1 VSGRVSDAP
10 LAGGA
15 GGDAN
20 SMALASVSARR
31 ADALALTLMS
41 FLALN
46 AVSLSLVP
54 IVAPQLQDSFA
65 LSASQIGLLTSAY
78 SLAVSLVAIPAGLA
92 AQRWGGR
99 IMLLAVAVFA
109 IGSLLFA
116 VASSFEYFMVARFL
130 QGVGAGAGVPVGTTL
145 IAHAITPS
153 RRSRALGFFGA
164 GMGAGM
170 IGSLLILPSIQRSG
184 GFRAVFLAAAGL
196 SVLVAAGAVW
206 QRAVRAVPDRDDGAP
221 PLRAAGGALSA
232 AVRNPGV
239 LLIAVMNL
247 AGLAVVVGLLT
258 WTPGLLHDH
267 SGSSLAMAA
276 YLTAGV
282 GIATLVGNPL
292 GALAQSKWGKAP
304 TLAVTLGM
312 SCVMTALIPVVPG
325 LTATF
330 VVVAV
335 DGFFAAAMLPPL
347 LGSIPDVVA
356 RPDQVGAASGLM
368 ALLTFGGSLLAPW
381 FFGALLDSHG
391 RAAGQS
397 GYLDGY
403 LMLAG
408 LALAG
413 ALAAGAF
420 WLMRRR
426 GPGTPQMPV
435 TLPADQG

>member
-1 VSGRVSDAP
+1 
-10 LAGGA
+10 
-15 GGDAN
+15 
-20 SMALASVSARR
+20 
-31 ADALALTLMS
+31 MS

-54 IVAPQLQDSFA
+54 IVAPQLQDTFA

-78 SLAVSLVAIPAGLA
+78 SLAVSLTAIPTGLA

-99 IMLLAVAVFA
+99 IMLVAVAVFA
-109 IGSLLFA
+109 AGSLLFA
-116 VASSFEYFMVARFL
+116 LGSSFEVFMAARFL
-130 QGVGAGAGVPVGTTL
+130 QGLGAGAGVPIGTTL
-145 IAHAITPS
+145 IAQAITPS
-153 RRSRALGFFGA
+153 GRSRALGFFGA

-170 IGSLLILPSIQRSG
+170 IASLLVLPSIQRAG
-184 GFRAVFLAAAGL
+184 GFRAVFLATAGL
-196 SVLVAAGAVW
+196 SVLVTAGAIW
-206 QRAVRAVPDRDDGAP
+206 QRTVRAVPRRTDETT
-221 PLRAAGGALSA
+221 PLRGAGEALSA

-258 WTPGLLHDH
+258 WTPGLLQDH
-267 SGSSLAMAA
+267 AGSSLAVAA
-276 YLTAGV
+276 YLTAGF

-292 GALAQSKWGKAP
+292 GAVAQARWGKAP

-312 SCVMTALIPVVPG
+312 CCVMTALIPLAPG

-356 RPDQVGAASGLM
+356 HPEQVGAASGLM

-381 FFGALLDSHG
+381 FFGALLDAHG

-403 LMLAG
+403 VMLAG

-413 ALAAGAF
+413 TLAAGAF

-426 GPGTPQMPV
+426 GPGVPQIQP
-435 TLPADQG
+435 TLPADRA

>member
-1 VSGRVSDAP
+1 MSDPSAA
-10 LAGGA
+10 AGVGF
-15 GGDAN
+15 
-20 SMALASVSARR
+20 ASVSERR

-41 FLALN
+41 FLSLN

-54 IVAPQLQDSFA
+54 IVAQQLQDRFA
-65 LSASQIGLLTSAY
+65 LSTAQIGLLTSAY
-78 SLAVSLVAIPAGLA
+78 SLAVSLIAIPAGLA

-99 IMLLAVAVFA
+99 IMLVAVAVFA
-109 IGSLLFA
+109 AGSLLFA
-116 VASSFEYFMVARFL
+116 LGSSFEVFMSARFL
-130 QGVGAGAGVPVGTTL
+130 QGLGAGAGVPVGTTL
-145 IAHAITPS
+145 IAHAVTPS

-164 GMGAGM
+164 GMGVGM
-170 IGSLLILPSIQRSG
+170 IGALLVLPSVQRAG
-184 GFRAVFLAAAGL
+184 GFRAVFLVAAGL
-196 SVLVAAGAVW
+196 AVLVAAGAVW
-206 QRAVRAVPDRDDGAP
+206 QRAVRAMPDCDDGAAT
-221 PLRAAGGALSA
+221 LRAAGGALSA

-258 WTPGLLHDH
+258 WTPGFLHDH
-267 SGSSLAMAA
+267 SGSSLAVAA

-292 GALAQSKWGKAP
+292 GAMAQTRWGKAL
-304 TLAVTLGM
+304 TLVITLGM
-312 SCVMTALIPVVPG
+312 CCVLTALIPLVSG

-356 RPDQVGAASGLM
+356 RPEQVGAASGLM

-381 FFGALLDSHG
+381 FFGALLDVYG
-391 RAAGQS
+391 RGAGQS
-397 GYLDGY
+397 GYRDGY
-403 LMLAG
+403 VMLAG

-420 WLMRRR
+420 WLRRRR
-426 GPGTPQMPV
+426 GSGA
-435 TLPADQG
+435 PALRI

>member
-1 VSGRVSDAP
+1 VSEVRPVDSATARSTGVR
-10 LAGGA
+10 
-15 GGDAN
+15 
-20 SMALASVSARR
+20 LASVSDGR

-54 IVAPQLQDSFA
+54 IVAQQLQDRFSF
-65 LSASQIGLLTSAY
+65 SASQIGLLTSAY
-78 SLAVSLVAIPAGLA
+78 SLAVSLIAIPAGLA

-99 IMLLAVAVFA
+99 IMLVAVAVFA
-109 IGSLLFA
+109 LGSLLFA
-116 VASSFEYFMVARFL
+116 LGTSFESFMIARFL

-170 IGSLLILPSIQRSG
+170 IGSLLVLPSVQRAG

-196 SVLVAAGAVW
+196 SVFVAAGAVC
-206 QRAVRAVPDRDDGAP
+206 QRAVRATPARDDEAGT
-221 PLRAAGGALSA
+221 LRAAGEALSA

-267 SGSSLAMAA
+267 SGSSLAVAA

-282 GIATLVGNPL
+282 GITTLVGNPL
-292 GALAQSKWGKAP
+292 GALAQTRWGKAP

-312 SCVMTALIPVVPG
+312 CCVTTALIPLAPG

-330 VVVAV
+330 VVVAI

-356 RPDQVGAASGLM
+356 RPEQVGAASGLM

-381 FFGALLDSHG
+381 FFGALLDAHG
-391 RAAGQS
+391 RGAGQA
-397 GYLDGY
+397 GYFDGY
-403 LMLAG
+403 VMLAG

-413 ALAAGAF
+413 ALAAGVF
-420 WLMRRR
+420 WVMRRR
-426 GPGTPQMPV
+426 GTGAPV
-435 TLPADQG
+435 PRP

>member
-1 VSGRVSDAP
+1 MRAP
-10 LAGGA
+10 APDLSPVDGPNAGATGVA
-15 GGDAN
+15 I
-20 SMALASVSARR
+20 ASVSARR

-54 IVAPQLQDSFA
+54 IVAPQLQDTFA
-65 LSASQIGLLTSAY
+65 LSASRIGLLTSAY
-78 SLAVSLVAIPAGLA
+78 SLAVSLTAIPMGLA

-99 IMLLAVAVFA
+99 VMLVAVAVFA
-109 IGSLLFA
+109 LGSLVFA
-116 VASSFEYFMVARFL
+116 FGSSFEWFMVGRFL
-130 QGVGAGAGVPVGTTL
+130 QGIGAGAGVPVGTTL

-153 RRSRALGFFGA
+153 LRSRALGYFGA

-170 IGSLLILPSIQRSG
+170 IGSLLILPSIQRAG
-184 GFRAVFLAAAGL
+184 GFRAVFLAAAAV

-206 QRAVRAVPDRDDGAP
+206 QRAVRAVPLHVDGAL
-221 PLRAAGGALSA
+221 PLRAAGGALAA

-247 AGLAVVVGLLT
+247 AGLAVVVGLLA
-258 WTPGLLHDH
+258 WTPGLLQDH
-267 SGSSLAMAA
+267 ARSSLAVAA

-282 GIATLVGNPL
+282 GIATLIGNPL
-292 GALAQSKWGKAP
+292 GAVAQARWGKAP
-304 TLAVTLGM
+304 VLVVTLGM
-312 SCVMTALIPVVPG
+312 CCGTTALIPLAAG

-330 VVVAV
+330 VVVSI

-347 LGSIPDVVA
+347 LGAIPEVVA
-356 RPDQVGAASGLM
+356 RPEQVGAASGLM

-381 FFGALLDSHG
+381 FFGALLDAHG
-391 RAAGQS
+391 RGAGQS

-408 LALAG
+408 LAFAG
-413 ALAAGAF
+413 ALAAVAF

-426 GPGTPQMPV
+426 GRLSLSLRP
-435 TLPADQG
+435 

>member
-1 VSGRVSDAP
+1 MVRGP
-10 LAGGA
+10 LPDVRSVDGAKTLGA
-15 GGDAN
+15 GVR
-20 SMALASVSARR
+20 LASVSDRR

-54 IVAPQLQDSFA
+54 IVAQQLQDQFA
-65 LSASQIGLLTSAY
+65 FSASQIGLLTSAY
-78 SLAVSLVAIPAGLA
+78 SLAVSLIAIPAGLA

-99 IMLLAVAVFA
+99 IMLVAVAVFA
-109 IGSLLFA
+109 LGSLLFA
-116 VASSFEYFMVARFL
+116 LGTSFESFMVARFL

-153 RRSRALGFFGA
+153 QRSRALGFFGA
-164 GMGAGM
+164 GMGVGM
-170 IGSLLILPSIQRSG
+170 IGSLFILPSIQRAG
-184 GFRAVFLAAAGL
+184 GFRAVFVAAAGL

-206 QRAVRAVPDRDDGAP
+206 QRAVRAAP
-221 PLRAAGGALSA
+221 ACEDEAATWRAAGGALSA

-239 LLIAVMNL
+239 LLIALMNL

-267 SGSSLAMAA
+267 SGSSLAVAA

-282 GIATLVGNPL
+282 GIATLIGNPL
-292 GALAQSKWGKAP
+292 GAVALTRWGKAP

-330 VVVAV
+330 VVVAI

-356 RPDQVGAASGLM
+356 RPEQVGAASGLM

-381 FFGALLDSHG
+381 FFGALLDAHG
-391 RAAGQS
+391 RGAGQS

-403 LMLAG
+403 IMLAG

-413 ALAAGAF
+413 TLAAGAF
-420 WLMRRR
+420 WAMRRR
-426 GPGTPQMPV
+426 GACTPALRP
-435 TLPADQG
+435 